1 MKPDICP
8 ASVQLLSDLFVYRD
22 LFAVLA
28 QAFKL
33 YFAINEGKQG
43 IVFPFTNISTRM
55 DLRSTLSDKDVSGKD
70 KLSVSPFGSKTL

>member
-33 YFAINEGKQG
+33 DFTIYKCEQG
-43 IVFPFTNISTRM
+43 IIFAFTDIRTRM